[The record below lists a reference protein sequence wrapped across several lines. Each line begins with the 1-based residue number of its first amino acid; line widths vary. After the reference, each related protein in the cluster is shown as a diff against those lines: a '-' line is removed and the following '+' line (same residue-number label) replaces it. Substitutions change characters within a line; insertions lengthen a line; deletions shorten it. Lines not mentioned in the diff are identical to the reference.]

1 MSVYKNSTTLSSH
14 RASSVLQRL
23 SRGLGQ
29 FECLNNKAGNFIN
42 SCVCHFLALTSVA
55 LVLLLSAGT
64 VFHYSD

>member
-1 MSVYKNSTTLSSH
+1 MSIEICTTFSSLSSS
-14 RASSVLQRL
+14 RVLQRL

-29 FECLNNKAGNFIN
+29 FECLGNKAGNFIN

-55 LVLLLSAGT
+55 LVLFLSAGT

>member
-1 MSVYKNSTTLSSH
+1 MHLEE
-14 RASSVLQRL
+14 LQRL

-29 FECLNNKAGNFIN
+29 FECLDNKAGNFIN

-64 VFHYSD
+64 VFHYGD